1 MKRCEFLYVFKDKIS
16 IFEKVWALVCSWLS
30 YIQVRNIQGLTPD
43 LVTLFSEVLEKVWV
57 LVCSCSSCYFIR
69 NIQGPTLFQ
78 IWQLSHTFWKGVSPC
93 MFLLCIYKGQK
104 YTRSHTFSEKVWVL
118 VCLTIIC
125 PIASYFYNT
134 YFWSELSSSIPHG
147 EYIQPAY
154 ANNIKFMVF
163 TLSPIILMYL
173 LILPCK
179 KIFDY
184 KKKVTNS
191 FESIC

>member
-118 VCLTIIC
+118 VCLTIIITQQSVFC
-125 PIASYFYNT
+125 PCLLFIYRF
-134 YFWSELSSSIPHG
+134 F
-147 EYIQPAY
+147 
-154 ANNIKFMVF
+154 F
-163 TLSPIILMYL
+163 
-173 LILPCK
+173 LILY
-179 KIFDY
+179 FL
-184 KKKVTNS
+184 
-191 FESIC
+191 

>member
-118 VCLTIIC
+118 VCLTIIKPTLEEWILFIIQLSWC
-125 PIASYFYNT
+125 VLWIV
-134 YFWSELSSSIPHG
+134 FWWVMHFLQKVCWFFISST
-147 EYIQPAY
+147 
-154 ANNIKFMVF
+154 K
-163 TLSPIILMYL
+163 
-173 LILPCK
+173 
-179 KIFDY
+179 
-184 KKKVTNS
+184 
-191 FESIC
+191 

>member
-1 MKRCEFLYVFKDKIS
+1 M
-16 IFEKVWALVCSWLS
+16 WALVCSWLS

-118 VCLTIIC
+118 VCLTIIREVVINYLSHILC
-125 PIASYFYNT
+125 NNSIVIQRWLTDEFLVVFVDWQQKINISYSFIRFCSGFERRT
-134 YFWSELSSSIPHG
+134 DECSVSF
-147 EYIQPAY
+147 
-154 ANNIKFMVF
+154 
-163 TLSPIILMYL
+163 L
-173 LILPCK
+173 LCRQLLEDK
-179 KIFDY
+179 RESK
-184 KKKVTNS
+184 S
-191 FESIC
+191 FEVM

>member
-118 VCLTIIC
+118 VCLTIITTAPTLGWRITFTLLWTFYYYLGQTFLHLSVC
-125 PIASYFYNT
+125 MKYIYLHCIASKCI
-134 YFWSELSSSIPHG
+134 W
-147 EYIQPAY
+147 IQ
-154 ANNIKFMVF
+154 K
-163 TLSPIILMYL
+163 L
-173 LILPCK
+173 LYC
-179 KIFDY
+179 
-184 KKKVTNS
+184 
-191 FESIC
+191 

>member
-118 VCLTIIC
+118 VCLTIRFCHYLKVKVNSLLLI
-125 PIASYFYNT
+125 
-134 YFWSELSSSIPHG
+134 SISF
-147 EYIQPAY
+147 EVLAKK
-154 ANNIKFMVF
+154 NIKHWWQ
-163 TLSPIILMYL
+163 
-173 LILPCK
+173 
-179 KIFDY
+179 
-184 KKKVTNS
+184 N
-191 FESIC
+191 